1 MDILEKAKSVVA
13 RLTEEYRIK
22 LRQLIDECLSAA
34 TNFDETGK
42 PEYFV
47 KMKGSMRSLWKRWSG
62 WRRKPRKGGLFYPCF
77 SPKRHG
83 NGFYIFFCSSVK

>member
-47 KMKGSMRSLWKRWSG
+47 KMKGSMEKFMETLERLEKEA
-62 WRRKPRKGGLFYPCF
+62 
-77 SPKRHG
+77 
-83 NGFYIFFCSSVK
+83 